1 MKNQNRRQFLQ
12 TGAFTLMGM
21 SLMGRK
27 AFAAPTKTDFA
38 PVRFGVISDP
48 HLDIKGKNG
57 MKMSA
62 ASVNCVGQAVKG
74 LNQETGLSFVVVT
87 GDLLLDGEKQNA
99 EAIKELLDS
108 LTVPYFVIAGNH
120 DFVPANPAKHRDGFD
135 YLKIEEFVKFFDG
148 KGYDGS
154 GNRYWAHSVVPGLR
168 VIGLDANLPL
178 EQKKWGGVLPQEQL
192 NWLDKQLT
200 DHKDEMNIVFMHHN
214 VIPWSSDE
222 LKGGAKQ
229 WFCADNADAVRAVLE
244 KHAEAAPLMITGHRH
259 IGMRVSELAGVNYM
273 VAPSANTHPM
283 RYSVLTVSPE
293 AVTWKTPM
301 IGVPES
307 VHIEARNNLLAAT
320 WWRETQYAERSA
332 TSDAEVLEFYEKN
345 SQRIGTKVL

>member
-1 MKNQNRRQFLQ
+1 MKKQNRRQFLQ
-12 TGAFTLMGM
+12 AGAFTVMGL
-21 SLMGRK
+21 SLMGNK
-27 AFAAPTKTDFA
+27 AFAAPTKTQFS

-62 ASVNCVGQAVKG
+62 VSEDCVRQAVKG
-74 LNQETGLSFVVVT
+74 LNQEQGLAFVVVT

-99 EAIKELLDS
+99 EAIKALLDQ
-108 LTVPYFVIAGNH
+108 LTVPYFVLAGNH
-120 DFVPANPAKHRDGFD
+120 DFVPANTAKHREGFD
-135 YLKIEEFVKFFDG
+135 YLTIEEFVKFFDG
-148 KGYDGS
+148 KGYDDS
-154 GNRYWAHSVVPGLR
+154 GKRYWAHSITPGLR

-178 EQKKWGGVLPQEQL
+178 EKKKWGGKLPQEQIA
-192 NWLDKQLT
+192 WLDKQLS

-214 VIPWSSDE
+214 LIPWSSDE
-222 LKGGAKQ
+222 LKGGPKQ
-229 WFCADNADAVRAVLE
+229 WFCIDNAEEVRAVLE
-244 KHAEAAPLMITGHRH
+244 KHAEAAPLVITGHRH
-259 IGMRVSELAGVNYM
+259 IGVRVNEIAGVNYM

-301 IGVPES
+301 ISVPES
-307 VHIEARNNLLAAT
+307 VHIEARNNLLAAE
-320 WWRETQYAERSA
+320 WWRQTQYADRSG
-332 TSDAEVLEFYEKN
+332 TNDAEVLDFYEKN